1 MIIGR
6 RFFLHKYMKTLI
18 EDIEVNDKKLNPGER
33 RALIFASTGHALVH
47 SFMLIL
53 PAVLIPI
60 MNEFSISAT
69 EVGFIGTLSYLMF
82 GLGAIP
88 SGWLTDKYGSRGLV
102 VICLIGSGASS
113 LFIGFSTGLAMLY
126 GGMISL
132 GLFTSIYHPA
142 GLAMIS
148 RRIRNIP
155 RALGYH
161 GIFGNVGL
169 AGAPVVSGLI
179 ASYGEWRDAYLLFG
193 TISLLIGIYFYL
205 KPLTKG
211 KLEEN
216 EANHKEG
223 GTLFPELII
232 FYLSSIIFGFVYRGT
247 LTFMPYLFTH
257 KVTLWEGL
265 DPIAVGG
272 MVTTAALLT
281 GMFGQWLG
289 GRAAERYS
297 LTLTLIPL
305 WTIVSISLM
314 FMGMTAQYLLVI
326 SAFIFTIFIF
336 GGQPVG
342 NTLLAS
348 YSSLKSRGKGYGM
361 NIAIG
366 FGIGSFSATLSGYIA
381 EKYGIGEV
389 FIFLSIIMIPGILLA
404 FWMHLLGRKRA
415 AI

>member
-1 MIIGR
+1 MR
-6 RFFLHKYMKTLI
+6 EK
-18 EDIEVNDKKLNPGER
+18 NLNREER
-33 RALIFASTGHALVH
+33 RALLFASTGHALVH

-60 MNEFSISAT
+60 MSEFSISAT

-82 GLGAIP
+82 GIGAIP
-88 SGWLTDKYGSRGLV
+88 SGWLTDKYGSRELV
-102 VICLIGSGASS
+102 VICLVGSGASS
-113 LFIGFSTGLAMLY
+113 LLIGFSADLAMLY
-126 GGMISL
+126 TGMISL

-161 GIFGNVGL
+161 GIFGNIGL
-169 AGAPVVSGLI
+169 AGAPMVSALI
-179 ASYGEWRDAYLLFG
+179 ASYGDWRDAYLLFG
-193 TISLLIGIYFYL
+193 SISLMIGVYFQL

-211 KLEEN
+211 KLDGN
-216 EANHKEG
+216 EANHKDEK
-223 GTLFPELII
+223 TLFPELII

-257 KVTLWEGL
+257 KVTLWDGL
-265 DPIAVGG
+265 DPVAVGG

-281 GMFGQWLG
+281 GMLGQWIG
-289 GRAAERYS
+289 GRAAEKYS

-305 WTIVSISLM
+305 WSIVSISLL
-314 FMGMTAQYLLVI
+314 FMGMTAQYFLVMW
-326 SAFIFTIFIF
+326 AFIFTIFIF
-336 GGQPVG
+336 AGQPVG

-366 FGIGSFSATLSGYIA
+366 FGVGSFSSTLSGYIA
-381 EKYGIGEV
+381 EKHGIGEV
-389 FIFLSIIMIPGILLA
+389 FIFLSIVMIPGILVA
-404 FWMHLLGRKRA
+404 FWMYLLGRKRA
-415 AI
+415 VIFN

>member
-1 MIIGR
+1 MS
-6 RFFLHKYMKTLI
+6 
-18 EDIEVNDKKLNPGER
+18 ENKLNREER
-33 RALIFASTGHALVH
+33 RALLFASTAHAFVH

-60 MNEFSISAT
+60 MSEFDISVT
-69 EVGFIGTLSYLMF
+69 EVGFLGTLSYLMF

-88 SGWLTDKYGSRGLV
+88 AGWLTDKFGSRGLV
-102 VICLIGSGASS
+102 IICLIGSGASS
-113 LFIGFSTGLAMLY
+113 LFIGLSTDLVMLY
-126 GGMISL
+126 AGLMLL

-169 AGAPVVSGLI
+169 AGAPLISGLN
-179 ASYGEWRDAYLLFG
+179 AGYGDWRDAYLIFG
-193 TISLLIGIYFYL
+193 SLSLTIGIYFYL

-211 KLEEN
+211 QLGEN
-216 EANHKEG
+216 EANHEEG
-223 GTLFPELII
+223 KTLFPELII
-232 FYLSSIIFGFVYRGT
+232 FYLSTIIFGFVYRGT

-257 KVTLWEGL
+257 KVMLWEGL

-272 MVTTAALLT
+272 VVTTAALLT

-289 GRAAERYS
+289 GRAAEKYS
-297 LTLTLIPL
+297 LTLTLMPL
-305 WTIVSISLM
+305 GVIVSLSLM
-314 FMGMTAQYLLVI
+314 FMGMTEQYALVI
-326 SAFIFTIFIF
+326 WAFIFTTFIF
-336 GGQPVG
+336 AGQPVG

-366 FGIGSFSATLSGYIA
+366 FGIGSFSSTLSGYVA
-381 EKYGIGEV
+381 DKYGIGEV
-389 FIFLSIIMIPGILLA
+389 FTFLSLVMIPGILLA
-404 FWMHLLGRKRA
+404 IWLHLLDRKRA
-415 AI
+415 ISQ

>member
-1 MIIGR
+1 MS
-6 RFFLHKYMKTLI
+6 
-18 EDIEVNDKKLNPGER
+18 ENKLNREER
-33 RALIFASTGHALVH
+33 RALLFASIAHALVH

-60 MNEFSISAT
+60 MNEFDISVT
-69 EVGFIGTLSYLMF
+69 QVGFLGTLSYLMF

-102 VICLIGSGASS
+102 IICLIGSGASS
-113 LFIGFSTGLAMLY
+113 IFIGLSTDLVMLY
-126 GGMISL
+126 AGLILL

-161 GIFGNVGL
+161 GIFGNIGL
-169 AGAPVVSGLI
+169 AGAPLISGLI
-179 ASYGEWRDAYLLFG
+179 AGYGDWRDAYLLFG
-193 TISLLIGIYFYL
+193 LLSLLIGIYFYL

-211 KLEEN
+211 KLDGN

-223 GTLFPELII
+223 KTLFPELII

-247 LTFMPYLFTH
+247 LTFMPYLFTY
-257 KVTLWEGL
+257 KVMLWEGL

-272 MVTTAALLT
+272 VVTTAALLT
-281 GMFGQWLG
+281 GMLGQWLG

-297 LTLTLIPL
+297 LTKTLIPL
-305 WTIVSISLM
+305 WVIVSISLM
-314 FMGMTAQYLLVI
+314 FMGMTAQYALVI
-326 SAFIFTIFIF
+326 WAFIFTIFIF
-336 GGQPVG
+336 AGQPVG

-348 YSSLKSRGKGYGM
+348 YNSLKSRGKGYGL

-366 FGIGSFSATLSGYIA
+366 FGIGSFSSTLSGYVA

-389 FIFLSIIMIPGILLA
+389 FVFLSIVMIPGILLA
-404 FWMHLLGRKRA
+404 IWLYLLGRRRA
-415 AI
+415 VSQR

>member
-1 MIIGR
+1 MS
-6 RFFLHKYMKTLI
+6 
-18 EDIEVNDKKLNPGER
+18 EKKLNREER
-33 RALIFASTGHALVH
+33 RALLFASIAHALVH

-60 MNEFSISAT
+60 MNEFNISVT
-69 EVGFIGTLSYLMF
+69 EVGFLGTLSYIMF

-88 SGWLTDKYGSRGLV
+88 AGWLTDKFGSRGLV

-113 LFIGFSTGLAMLY
+113 IFIGLSTDLVMLY
-126 GGMISL
+126 AGLILL

-161 GIFGNVGL
+161 GIFGNIGL
-169 AGAPVVSGLI
+169 AGAPVISGLI
-179 ASYGEWRDAYLLFG
+179 AGYGDWRDAYLLFG
-193 TISLLIGIYFYL
+193 SLSLLIGIYFYL

-211 KLEEN
+211 KLDGN
-216 EANHKEG
+216 EANHKETR
-223 GTLFPELII
+223 TLFPELII

-272 MVTTAALLT
+272 IVTAAALFT
-281 GMFGQWLG
+281 GMIGQWLG
-289 GRAAERYS
+289 ARAAEKYS
-297 LTLTLIPL
+297 LTLTSMVL
-305 WTIVSISLM
+305 WTMVSTALM
-314 FMGMTAQYLLVI
+314 FMGATAQYVLVI
-326 SAFIFTIFIF
+326 WAFIFNIFIF
-336 GGQPVG
+336 AGQPVG
-342 NTLLAS
+342 NTLLAR
-348 YSSLKSRGKGYGM
+348 YSSLKSRGKGYGL

-366 FGIGSFSATLSGYIA
+366 FGIGSFSSTLSGYVA
-381 EKYGIGEV
+381 EKHGIGEV
-389 FIFLSIIMIPGILLA
+389 FIFLGIVMIPGIFLA
-404 FWMHLLGRKRA
+404 FWLYILGKRREVRELRGSQDSG
-415 AI
+415 